1 MDSAAT
7 RPEAPRVLD
16 LAHLIWDRA
25 IEDFDATYREVA
37 QAGFRAL
44 VMSQRRGP
52 FDMLVPEQA
61 REVGRRLERLGLW
74 VRACHG
80 VDTQPC
86 DLSVADAG
94 AHAAMVTAHATLMQ
108 NVAELGCRTYVVHLG
123 VSPHDGKREAAWER
137 VRKAVDVLGARA
149 EALGVAL
156 ALENG
161 MQGYLASNDDLLSFV
176 AEYDHPA
183 VGICYDSGHAH
194 IMEGAAVV
202 LEALSPYVVTAHLHD
217 NDGTS
222 DQHLVPGQGTVDWR
236 PVTEALARCP
246 RLIHAEIE
254 AANCT
259 QWPPTTEVYSQEDLR
274 ARYLEV
280 LDVTGTGVSYR

>member
-1 MDSAAT
+1 MSSAAVK
-7 RPEAPRVLD
+7 PEASKVLD

-25 IEDFDATYREVA
+25 IEDFDATYTEVA

-52 FDMLVPEQA
+52 FDLLVPEQA
-61 REVGRRLERLGLW
+61 REAGRRLEHLGLA

-80 VDTQPC
+80 VETQPC
-86 DLSVADAG
+86 DLSEADAD
-94 AHAAMVTAHATLMQ
+94 AHAAMVTAHATLME

-123 VSPHDGKREAAWER
+123 AAPQDGNKEAAWGR
-137 VRKAVDVLGARA
+137 VRKAVDELGTRA

-161 MQGYLASNDDLLSFV
+161 MQGYLATNNDLLSFV

-202 LEALSPYVVTAHLHD
+202 LEAFSSYVVTAHLHD
-217 NDGTS
+217 NDGTA
-222 DQHLVPGQGTVDWR
+222 DQHLVPGQGTLEWQ
-236 PVTEALARCP
+236 PVVEELARCP

-274 ARYLEV
+274 ARYLEI
-280 LDVTGTGVSYR
+280 LNLPGTGVLYR

>member
-1 MDSAAT
+1 MSSAVTKA
-7 RPEAPRVLD
+7 EAPRVLD

-25 IEDFDATYREVA
+25 IEDFDATYTEVA

-44 VMSQRRGP
+44 VMSQRRVP

-61 REVGRRLERLGLW
+61 REVGRRLERLGLMA
-74 VRACHG
+74 RACHG
-80 VDTQPC
+80 VETPPC
-86 DLSVADAG
+86 DLSVADADE
-94 AHAAMVTAHATLMQ
+94 HASMVAAHATLMQ

-123 VSPHDGKREAAWER
+123 VSPQDGNREAAWDR

-202 LEALSPYVVTAHLHD
+202 LEVLSPYVVTAHLHD

-222 DQHLVPGQGTVDWR
+222 DQHLVPGQGTIDWR
-236 PVTEALARCP
+236 PLAEALARCP

-254 AANCT
+254 AANCL

-274 ARYLEV
+274 AQYLEV
-280 LDVTGTGVSYR
+280 LNVTGTGVSYR